1 MTIKELEK
9 EFKKKIAALKRSL
22 KYYENQGRDTSALR
36 DLIKE
41 YTQESNIRTKTGR
54 IKKSVMDAISNIR
67 AQSLIDKDKKQQERE
82 KQQKERAEENRK
94 REELK
99 REMKRERQEQVDRQK
114 AKIRKAIEMRITD
127 TLEKIRDADPHTEAG
142 QPLYNKIKQIYT
154 SYTDVK
160 TKEVVI
166 SKIIRKLQQT
176 FGQEGLEKGYRIWG
190 QYGLKKVEEAYM
202 KLDRFGKEETI
213 SPGQK
218 SDMRDAE
225 RTIDQLPLPLVKSVY
240 EQVYCYTR
248 KDALDWEWHA
258 GQNYFAWCKAEELT
272 KRVIKNKKG
281 DNKEYEYKKKV
292 MEYVQTHFLENVQA
306 IKYLTIRG
314 KDASESYDATRDYDE
329 VVELLKTFYI

>member
-9 EFKKKIAALKRSL
+9 EYNKKIKALKRSL
-22 KYYENQGRDTSALR
+22 DYYEKQGRDTSVLR
-36 DLIKE
+36 ELINE
-41 YTQESNIRTKTGR
+41 YTKDSNVRTRTGR
-54 IKKSVMDAISNIR
+54 IKKQVVRDLESVK
-67 AQSLIDKDKKQQERE
+67 AQSLIDKKQKQQELE
-82 KQQKERAEENRK
+82 KQMKKRAEENKKVQEMK
-94 REELK
+94 RELK
-99 REMKRERQEQVDRQK
+99 REREEQVNRQK
-114 AKIRKAIEMRITD
+114 AKIRKAIEMRITS
-127 TLEKIRDADPHTEAG
+127 TLDKLREADPHTEAG

-202 KLDRFGKEETI
+202 KLDRFGKEETL

-225 RTIDQLPLPLVKSVY
+225 RTIDQLPLPVVKSVY

-248 KDALDWEWHA
+248 KDALDWEWQA
-258 GQNYFAWCKAEELT
+258 GQNYFVWCKAEELT
-272 KRVIKNKKG
+272 KGFTKNKKG
-281 DNKEYEYKKKV
+281 EKKEREYKKKV
-292 MEYVQTHFLENVQA
+292 MEYVQTHYLDNVQA

-314 KDASESYDATRDYDE
+314 KDDSKSYDATRDYDE